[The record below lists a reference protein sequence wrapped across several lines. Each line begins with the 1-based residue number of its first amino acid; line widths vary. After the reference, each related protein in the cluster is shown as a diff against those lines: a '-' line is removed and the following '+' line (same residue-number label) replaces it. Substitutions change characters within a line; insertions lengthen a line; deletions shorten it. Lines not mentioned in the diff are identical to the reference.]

1 MSATPRYA
9 ERRIAEIKHSLAISN
24 PERIAKGWKPTG
36 RPPGSKNRPVLRPQV
51 ETQPVQQRFSEQITA
66 MIDRGNATMARW
78 KLGER

>member
-9 ERRIAEIKHSLAISN
+9 ERRLAEIKHSLAISN

-36 RPPGSKNRPVLRPQV
+36 RPPGSKNRHMFRPQV
-51 ETQPVQQRFSEQITA
+51 ETLPVQERFTRQIA
-66 MIDRGNATMARW
+66 EMIDRGNATMARW